1 MPLLTEALTQL
12 AKEKPD
18 QPIEF
23 VAKYLLDHN
32 PEKSWV
38 GCGGILND
46 VTESKI
52 LYLSWTCSYLNRI
65 NPFLR
70 QQ

>member
-32 PEKSWV
+32 PEKSWARRLE
-38 GCGGILND
+38 ILSS
-46 VTESKI
+46 EK
-52 LYLSWTCSYLNRI
+52 
-65 NPFLR
+65 
-70 QQ
+70 

>member
-38 GCGGILND
+38 ILD
-46 VTESKI
+46 I
-52 LYLSWTCSYLNRI
+52 LSSEKSFAVIWIIILS
-65 NPFLR
+65 
-70 QQ
+70 

>member
-38 GCGGILND
+38 LLDILSSEKSFA
-46 VTESKI
+46 VIWIII
-52 LYLSWTCSYLNRI
+52 LS
-65 NPFLR
+65 
-70 QQ
+70 